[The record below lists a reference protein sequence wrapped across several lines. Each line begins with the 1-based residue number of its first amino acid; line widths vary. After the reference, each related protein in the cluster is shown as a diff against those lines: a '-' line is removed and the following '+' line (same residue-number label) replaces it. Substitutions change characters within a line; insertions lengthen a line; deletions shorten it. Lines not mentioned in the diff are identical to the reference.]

1 MVVDLTPRDEVWSI
15 PAHDSKDDPHTITL
29 GQWLGS
35 RRADGSPVVE
45 LCARFGGSEG
55 VILAPDEAR
64 MVAAALIAAAD
75 YADECRVVSDD
86 IA

>member
-1 MVVDLTPRDEVWSI
+1 MVTDLTPHDGVWSI
-15 PAHDSKDDPHTITL
+15 PAHDSNDDPHTITL

-35 RRADGSPVVE
+35 RRVDGSPVVE
-45 LCARFGGSEG
+45 LCVRFDAGEG

-75 YADECRVVSDD
+75 YADECRVMSDD